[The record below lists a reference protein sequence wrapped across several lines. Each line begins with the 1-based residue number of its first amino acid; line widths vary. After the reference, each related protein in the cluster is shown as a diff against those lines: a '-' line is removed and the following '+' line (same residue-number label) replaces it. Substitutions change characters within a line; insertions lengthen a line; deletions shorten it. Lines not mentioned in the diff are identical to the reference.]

1 MRRIRLVFAFVCAA
15 LLACAVPLVRRAFD
29 SVELE
34 RAARH
39 DLVSSRIFDEME
51 RALFALVSRE
61 EERPFGH
68 YRFYYAPE
76 ATVGGKLALTR
87 SPLASLPEAPY
98 LIGYFQIDPDGSL
111 HTPHRPRDESFAR
124 RTGDWDPT
132 PDVQSALGELRSVLE
147 RHRTRIGARDSIG
160 EDFAAAPQAPGTTVA
175 LESAGA
181 SRGLRKKAAAIA
193 EDKRERSVYDAVSSL
208 NRGISGR
215 AERQVKV
222 EQRKA
227 DEVLEVV
234 RGDLLAPR
242 ENAPR
247 AAETPSTEAEATFA
261 DAAPPLP
268 SPPRGARAAQAP
280 PTPAED
286 RSGSLRAL
294 GYTLEARSG
303 ESDASSATRPEPARE
318 RGAEIE
324 LTYEPFAGGTLDREH
339 FALVRTVWLGGAPYR
354 QGVLFD
360 LAKLT
365 AHLRRVG
372 IGSNGL
378 SGGAELSFVGAELPA
393 VEPETRP
400 DRYLYQRRFAEPF
413 EDFGARLALAP
424 LPDPGGGTYVY
435 LLSLLLALVG
445 SLGLFALYRMV
456 SVAVLF
462 AERRSN
468 FAAAVSHELKTPL
481 TAIRMYAEMLRDGMV
496 PERKRRQY
504 YGTITAESERLSR
517 LINNVLEFSRL
528 EKGVREMHLRMEPIE
543 PCVREAVETLR
554 PHAERQGFRIELE
567 LEDDLPPAR
576 FDKYAGSARE
586 RVITVACRREGERV
600 ALRVRD
606 RGPGIPARHL
616 SRVFDA
622 FYRAENELTRT
633 SKGTGLGLAL
643 VQGLVGRMG
652 GVIASRNAEGGGFE
666 VTVALSA
673 APDA

>member
-1 MRRIRLVFAFVCAA
+1 
-15 LLACAVPLVRRAFD
+15 
-29 SVELE
+29 
-34 RAARH
+34 
-39 DLVSSRIFDEME
+39 
-51 RALFALVSRE
+51 
-61 EERPFGH
+61 
-68 YRFYYAPE
+68 
-76 ATVGGKLALTR
+76 
-87 SPLASLPEAPY
+87 
-98 LIGYFQIDPDGSL
+98 
-111 HTPHRPRDESFAR
+111 
-124 RTGDWDPT
+124 
-132 PDVQSALGELRSVLE
+132 
-147 RHRTRIGARDSIG
+147 
-160 EDFAAAPQAPGTTVA
+160 
-175 LESAGA
+175 
-181 SRGLRKKAAAIA
+181 
-193 EDKRERSVYDAVSSL
+193 
-208 NRGISGR
+208 
-215 AERQVKV
+215 
-222 EQRKA
+222 
-227 DEVLEVV
+227 
-234 RGDLLAPR
+234 
-242 ENAPR
+242 
-247 AAETPSTEAEATFA
+247 
-261 DAAPPLP
+261 
-268 SPPRGARAAQAP
+268 
-280 PTPAED
+280 
-286 RSGSLRAL
+286 
-294 GYTLEARSG
+294 
-303 ESDASSATRPEPARE
+303 
-318 RGAEIE
+318 
-324 LTYEPFAGGTLDREH
+324 
-339 FALVRTVWLGGAPYR
+339 
-354 QGVLFD
+354 
-360 LAKLT
+360 
-365 AHLRRVG
+365 
-372 IGSNGL
+372 
-378 SGGAELSFVGAELPA
+378 
-393 VEPETRP
+393 
-400 DRYLYQRRFAEPF
+400 
-413 EDFGARLALAP
+413 
-424 LPDPGGGTYVY
+424 
-435 LLSLLLALVG
+435 
-445 SLGLFALYRMV
+445 MV

-576 FDKYAGSARE
+576 FDRDALLQVLFNLLDNALKYAGSARE